1 MKLVWLEAR
10 IWCLHM
16 SKTRVNKF
24 HLPESK
30 LTFKL
35 TRIEKLEVSKR

>member
-10 IWCLHM
+10 IWCIHM
-16 SKTRVNKF
+16 IQTRVNKF
-24 HLPESK
+24 HLAESK